1 MCSHSK
7 KNAQAHA
14 KEGNYFGINRNIT
27 DLKELAK
34 HLTVVRKD
42 KKDAE
47 KRVAMIDK
55 TIKEYEK
62 REGLTNFPITIENL
76 CQNIPGKLLNRQFL
90 LNAINYCAYFGQAF
104 KFGSRDIEGIFTFL
118 FCSINQF
125 LYIFW

>member
-90 LNAINYCAYFGQAF
+90 FLLNAINY
-104 KFGSRDIEGIFTFL
+104 
-118 FCSINQF
+118 
-125 LYIFW
+125 